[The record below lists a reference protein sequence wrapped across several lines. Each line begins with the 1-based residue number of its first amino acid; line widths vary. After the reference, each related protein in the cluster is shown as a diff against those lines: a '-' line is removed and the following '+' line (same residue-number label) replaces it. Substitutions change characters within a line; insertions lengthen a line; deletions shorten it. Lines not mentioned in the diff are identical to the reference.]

1 MVSLL
6 SNFLDAISEKD
17 DEDTDEQE
25 DNNELLN
32 EKCNTGVSSAWFI
45 SIYWSI
51 TLVLISDYLILGLTI
66 KKSR

>member
-45 SIYWSI
+45 SIY
-51 TLVLISDYLILGLTI
+51 
-66 KKSR
+66 